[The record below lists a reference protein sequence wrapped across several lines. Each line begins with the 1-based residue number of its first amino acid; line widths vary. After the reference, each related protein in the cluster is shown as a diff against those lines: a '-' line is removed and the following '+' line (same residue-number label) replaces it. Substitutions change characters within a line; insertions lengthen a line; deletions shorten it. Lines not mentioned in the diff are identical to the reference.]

1 MDSDV
6 LKILLEHEE
15 KVRQNIGVTFSIR
28 LNGKGML
35 LQEGEQGAETEVVLP
50 HDLHQ
55 TLMTFF
61 NSNECVSYRSSN
73 YNMLKSLLSAHA
85 CLNRMKNK

>member
-1 MDSDV
+1 M
-6 LKILLEHEE
+6 LKIILEHEE
-15 KVRQNIGVTFSIR
+15 KVRQNIGVTFSIS

-35 LQEGEQGAETEVVLP
+35 LQEGEHGEAIEVTLP

-61 NSNECVSYRSSN
+61 NSNESVSYRSSN
-73 YNMLKSLLSAHA
+73 YNMLKSLLKAHA
-85 CLNRMKNK
+85 CFNRMKHL